1 MHYSEPCLRIATGPQ
16 PLLAP
21 PCTQFQFTA
30 EIGLPTTKPCTPLL
44 PRAGGGGR
52 LQQF

>member
-1 MHYSEPCLRIATGPQ
+1 MCYRDVPENSTAPQ

-21 PCTQFQFTA
+21 PCAQFQFTA
-30 EIGLPTTKPCTPLL
+30 EIGLPTPKPHSPPLAKS
-44 PRAGGGGR
+44 RRDR